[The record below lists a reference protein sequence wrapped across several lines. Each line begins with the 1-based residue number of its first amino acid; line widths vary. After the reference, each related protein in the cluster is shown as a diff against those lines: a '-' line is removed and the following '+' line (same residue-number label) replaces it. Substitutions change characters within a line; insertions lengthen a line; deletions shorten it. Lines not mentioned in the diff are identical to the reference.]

1 MNSMQYLPKALF
13 VLLTFSTAHLLVP
26 QSAAYQQ
33 RKAQQR
39 AAQQRAQT
47 PPTCCAV
54 GKTATTSIRNQRS
67 AAPARFA
74 ALARETAFTMAHD
87 EPLPFVLQSG
97 KGSMISVKAADG
109 TECFGYE
116 VNAANATK
124 PLKNVVFMI
133 HEWWGLN
140 DYIKQEA
147 ETLAQELGVTVI
159 ALDLYDK
166 NVATSREDASKFMQ
180 AVKPERAKTIIK
192 AFAGYVGSQA
202 KIGTVGWCFGGA
214 WSLQSSLLLGK
225 QAAACVIYY
234 GMPET
239 EAAKLKDLNAP
250 VLGIFAKQEKWI
262 TPEIVGK
269 FEQAMKLLNKS
280 IEVKMYDAEH
290 AFANPSNPR
299 YNKAFADE
307 AHALTV
313 AFFKN
318 HL

>member
-1 MNSMQYLPKALF
+1 MRYVPKALLA
-13 VLLTFSTAHLLVP
+13 LLTLSAAHLLVP
-26 QSAAYQQ
+26 QSAAQP
-33 RKAQQR
+33 R
-39 AAQQRAQT
+39 AAQPHAQT
-47 PPTCCAV
+47 PPSCCDV
-54 GKTATTSIRNQRS
+54 GKPTTTKRAANQRS

-97 KGSMISVKAADG
+97 KGSTITVKAADG

-116 VNAANATK
+116 VKAANAAK

-147 ETLAQELGVTVI
+147 EKLAQELGVTVI

-166 NVATSREDASKFMQ
+166 NVATSREDAAKFMQ
-180 AVKPERAKTIIK
+180 AVKTERAKTIIR
-192 AFAGYVGSQA
+192 AFAGYVGSEA
-202 KIGTVGWCFGGA
+202 KIGTVGWCFGGG

-225 QAAACVIYY
+225 QATACVIYY

-239 EAAKLKDLNAP
+239 ESAKLKDLNAP

-262 TPEIVGK
+262 TPEVVGK
-269 FEQAMKLLNKS
+269 FEQAMKSLNKP

-307 AHALTV
+307 AHGFTV
-313 AFFKN
+313 AFFKK